1 MNDELKFT
9 VISDIHYY
17 SKKNFVDGFD
27 KNKKPKPGQLFFSRS
42 EEIVE
47 HTFDCLCKN
56 DTPDIVLISGDL
68 TYNGAMTSHDEMKA
82 ALKKLQQNGKRV
94 YVITATHDYTT
105 PRMPTYGIDKND
117 KYIEVESVKRT
128 QLLKYYGDFGY
139 NNAIAKHKSTM
150 SYVAQLADGY
160 RLFALND
167 DYGDPDCGFSDEL
180 MNWVKTEANNAK
192 RDGQYIIAMTH
203 HPLVPPSPIY
213 TAVAKGDMLNEY
225 ELRSKQLS
233 DLGFD
238 FVLTG
243 HTHMHNISYC
253 KIGNKKFYDISTA
266 ALTGFP
272 PYYRQ
277 IVLNKEQ
284 KKAEIKTICAD
295 CADSIDTNGLALEE
309 YTKDLFLGVVSK
321 ALYDA
326 EYDYDNFADFA
337 VGMSISK
344 ETSKKYKP
352 IIHSFA
358 KFLNHLTFG
367 KVWHFVRFSSVV
379 SKSEISKISSKKVVP
394 FVINIAANLYRGD
407 GNIPTS
413 SAEYKMICSVLKKA
427 DRLAKPFGKKL
438 NSIGLSSISEAVLPL
453 VNRGADSDRNAT
465 VYFGE

>member
-68 TYNGAMTSHDEMKA
+68 TYNGERTSHDEMKA
-82 ALKKLQQNGKRV
+82 ALKKLQQKGKRV

-192 RDGQYIIAMTH
+192 RYGQSPELQARQNKRS
-203 HPLVPPSPIY
+203 LPP
-213 TAVAKGDMLNEY
+213 
-225 ELRSKQLS
+225 LRSAYPYPHHVFSKYP
-233 DLGFD
+233 G
-238 FVLTG
+238 
-243 HTHMHNISYC
+243 SYC
-253 KIGNKKFYDISTA
+253 QKHLFRLFPSKIHLHQASSWQDPCWQHCHLYVHQPRQPPEAFRG
-266 ALTGFP
+266 TGAP
-272 PYYRQ
+272 PDA
-277 IVLNKEQ
+277 VLF
-284 KKAEIKTICAD
+284 CP
-295 CADSIDTNGLALEE
+295 
-309 YTKDLFLGVVSK
+309 
-321 ALYDA
+321 
-326 EYDYDNFADFA
+326 
-337 VGMSISK
+337 
-344 ETSKKYKP
+344 ETS
-352 IIHSFA
+352 
-358 KFLNHLTFG
+358 
-367 KVWHFVRFSSVV
+367 V
-379 SKSEISKISSKKVVP
+379 
-394 FVINIAANLYRGD
+394 
-407 GNIPTS
+407 
-413 SAEYKMICSVLKKA
+413 
-427 DRLAKPFGKKL
+427 
-438 NSIGLSSISEAVLPL
+438 
-453 VNRGADSDRNAT
+453 
-465 VYFGE
+465 

>member
-1 MNDELKFT
+1 ME
-9 VISDIHYY
+9 
-17 SKKNFVDGFD
+17 
-27 KNKKPKPGQLFFSRS
+27 
-42 EEIVE
+42 
-47 HTFDCLCKN
+47 
-56 DTPDIVLISGDL
+56 
-68 TYNGAMTSHDEMKA
+68 
-82 ALKKLQQNGKRV
+82 
-94 YVITATHDYTT
+94 
-105 PRMPTYGIDKND
+105 
-117 KYIEVESVKRT
+117 
-128 QLLKYYGDFGY
+128 YYGDFGY

-167 DYGDPDCGFSDEL
+167 DYGDPDCGFSDYL

-203 HPLVPPSPIY
+203 HPLVPPSPIF
-213 TAVAKGDMLNEY
+213 TAVANGDMLNDY
-225 ELRSKQLS
+225 ELRRKQLS
-233 DLGFD
+233 VLGFD

-295 CADSIDTNGLALEE
+295 CADSIDTNGLSLEE

-326 EYDYDNFADFA
+326 EYAYDKFADFA
-337 VGMSISK
+337 VGISISK

-352 IIHSFA
+352 IIHRFA

-367 KVWHFVRFSSVV
+367 KVWHFVRFSSGVR
-379 SKSEISKISSKKVVP
+379 KSEISKISSKKVVP
-394 FVINIAANLYRGD
+394 FAIDIAANLYRGD

-413 SAEYKMICSVLKKA
+413 STEYKMTCAVLKKA
-427 DRLAKPFGKKL
+427 DRLAKPFAKKL

-453 VNRGADSDRNAT
+453 VNRGADSDSNAT

>member
-9 VISDIHYY
+9 VISDTHYY

-68 TYNGAMTSHDEMKA
+68 TYNGERTSHDEMKA
-82 ALKKLQQNGKRV
+82 ALKKLQQKGKRV

-117 KYIEVESVKRT
+117 KYIEVESVNRT

-213 TAVAKGDMLNEY
+213 AAVAKGDMLNEY
-225 ELRSKQLS
+225 ELRRNQLS

-367 KVWHFVRFSSVV
+367 KVWHFVRFSSGV
-379 SKSEISKISSKKVVP
+379 SKSEISKISS
-394 FVINIAANLYRGD
+394 
-407 GNIPTS
+407 
-413 SAEYKMICSVLKKA
+413 
-427 DRLAKPFGKKL
+427 
-438 NSIGLSSISEAVLPL
+438 
-453 VNRGADSDRNAT
+453 
-465 VYFGE
+465 

>member
-9 VISDIHYY
+9 VISDTHYY

-68 TYNGAMTSHDEMKA
+68 TYNGERTSHDEMKA
-82 ALKKLQQNGKRV
+82 ALKKLQQKGKRV

-128 QLLKYYGDFGY
+128 QLLKYYGD
-139 NNAIAKHKSTM
+139 
-150 SYVAQLADGY
+150 
-160 RLFALND
+160 
-167 DYGDPDCGFSDEL
+167 PDCGFSDEL

-213 TAVAKGDMLNEY
+213 AAVAKGDMLNDY
-225 ELRSKQLS
+225 ELRRKQLS

-352 IIHSFA
+352 IIHRFA

-367 KVWHFVRFSSVV
+367 KVWHFVRFSSGV

-413 SAEYKMICSVLKKA
+413 STEYKMTCSVLKKA

-438 NSIGLSSISEAVLPL
+438 NSIGLSSISEVVLPL

-465 VYFGE
+465 VYFGESKWIIIQKQTKNSEAY

>member
-1 MNDELKFT
+1 
-9 VISDIHYY
+9 
-17 SKKNFVDGFD
+17 
-27 KNKKPKPGQLFFSRS
+27 
-42 EEIVE
+42 
-47 HTFDCLCKN
+47 
-56 DTPDIVLISGDL
+56 
-68 TYNGAMTSHDEMKA
+68 
-82 ALKKLQQNGKRV
+82 
-94 YVITATHDYTT
+94 
-105 PRMPTYGIDKND
+105 
-117 KYIEVESVKRT
+117 
-128 QLLKYYGDFGY
+128 
-139 NNAIAKHKSTM
+139 
-150 SYVAQLADGY
+150 
-160 RLFALND
+160 
-167 DYGDPDCGFSDEL
+167 

-203 HPLVPPSPIY
+203 HPLVPPSPIF
-213 TAVAKGDMLNEY
+213 TAVAKGDMLNDY
-225 ELRSKQLS
+225 ELRRKQLS

-284 KKAEIKTICAD
+284 KKAEIKTVCAD
-295 CADSIDTNGLALEE
+295 CADSIDTNGLSLEE

-326 EYDYDNFADFA
+326 EYAYDKFADFA
-337 VGMSISK
+337 VGISISK

-352 IIHSFA
+352 IIHRFA

-367 KVWHFVRFSSVV
+367 KVWHFVRFSSGVR
-379 SKSEISKISSKKVVP
+379 KSEISKISSKKVVP
-394 FVINIAANLYRGD
+394 FAIDIAANLYRGD

-413 SAEYKMICSVLKKA
+413 STEYKMTCAVLKKA

-453 VNRGADSDRNAT
+453 VNRGADSDSNAT

>member
-1 MNDELKFT
+1 M
-9 VISDIHYY
+9 
-17 SKKNFVDGFD
+17 
-27 KNKKPKPGQLFFSRS
+27 
-42 EEIVE
+42 
-47 HTFDCLCKN
+47 
-56 DTPDIVLISGDL
+56 
-68 TYNGAMTSHDEMKA
+68 
-82 ALKKLQQNGKRV
+82 
-94 YVITATHDYTT
+94 
-105 PRMPTYGIDKND
+105 
-117 KYIEVESVKRT
+117 
-128 QLLKYYGDFGY
+128 
-139 NNAIAKHKSTM
+139 
-150 SYVAQLADGY
+150 
-160 RLFALND
+160 
-167 DYGDPDCGFSDEL
+167 
-180 MNWVKTEANNAK
+180 
-192 RDGQYIIAMTH
+192 
-203 HPLVPPSPIY
+203 
-213 TAVAKGDMLNEY
+213 
-225 ELRSKQLS
+225 
-233 DLGFD
+233 
-238 FVLTG
+238 
-243 HTHMHNISYC
+243 
-253 KIGNKKFYDISTA
+253 
-266 ALTGFP
+266 
-272 PYYRQ
+272 
-277 IVLNKEQ
+277 LNKEQ

-352 IIHSFA
+352 IIHRFA

-367 KVWHFVRFSSVV
+367 KVWHFVRFSSGV

-438 NSIGLSSISEAVLPL
+438 NSIGLSSISEVVLPL